1 MTKTEFVDKFM
12 TKFQVPRQTAEKIV
26 TAFLDGLED
35 GLCKDGKVI
44 LRGFGTFEKTE
55 RSARTCRNP
64 RTGEIINVDKSF
76 SVAFRP
82 AKQLKEQVSDSSCN
96 S

>member
-1 MTKTEFVDKFM
+1 MTKTEFVNKFM
-12 TKFQVPRQTAEKIV
+12 SKFQIPRQAAEKIV
-26 TAFLDGLED
+26 GAFLDGVED

-64 RTGEIINVDKSF
+64 RTGEPIEVEKSN
-76 SVAFRP
+76 SVSFKP
-82 AKQLKEQVSDSSCN
+82 AKQLKDLITG
-96 S
+96 